1 MEYLKVRGKKKF
13 ILRILLVTVV
23 IAVVLCAVSLYQS
36 KYFLEIS
43 HYEIHSEKVKM
54 PIRIVQLS
62 DLHNSVFGKDNS
74 ELIRAVAEQEPD
86 VILITGDMLN
96 FDEAEYETA
105 SLVTKQL
112 SEIAPVYFSY
122 GNHEIEYEQRY
133 GLDLTQ
139 VFEEAGARVL
149 DFAYEDLECSGQSV
163 RLGGIYGYCLPDLE
177 GKDPWP
183 EETKF
188 LKSFQNTDKL
198 TVLMCHMPVSWMDYG
213 SLGSWQVD
221 VIFSGHAHGG
231 QIRLPVIGGLYAPDQ
246 GWFPGREKGLYD
258 SKDGERTLVLSRG
271 LGSSTLI
278 PRFNNRPELLTVD
291 IVPD

>member
-1 MEYLKVRGKKKF
+1 MVYLKVRGKKNS
-13 ILRILLVTVV
+13 ILRILVVTAV
-23 IAVVLCAVSLYQS
+23 IAVVSCAFSLYQS

-43 HYEIHSEKVKM
+43 HYEIHSEKVKT

-74 ELIRAVAEQEPD
+74 DLIRAVAEQEPD
-86 VILITGDMLN
+86 IILLTGDMLN
-96 FDEAEYETA
+96 FDEAEYATA
-105 SLVTKQL
+105 SLVTEKL

-122 GNHEIEYEQRY
+122 GNHEIAYEQRY

-149 DFAYEDLECSGQSV
+149 DFAYEDLECRGQSI
-163 RLGGIYGYCLPDLE
+163 RLGGIFGYCLPDLE
-177 GKDPWP
+177 GKDLWP

-188 LKSFQNTDKL
+188 LKNFQNTDKL

-213 SLGSWQVD
+213 SLESWQVD

-231 QIRLPVIGGLYAPDQ
+231 QVRLPLIGGLYAPDQ
-246 GWFPGREKGLYD
+246 EWFPGREEGLYD

-278 PRFNNRPELLTVD
+278 PRFNNRPELVTVD